1 MFIPIEGEFYG
12 EFKNLLLNEK
22 IKQIFTKS
30 IHKAAVVE
38 RLNRTLKERMFRLFT
53 YQKTNNYIKI
63 LNQLINSYN
72 NSYHSSIKMKPNQ
85 VTKSNRE
92 LVFNNLYGDQFS
104 IKNPIKIEFKTGEY
118 VRIVVDKT
126 VFEKGYTP
134 NWSNEI
140 YLVDIILPSNP
151 PRYKLKTLSDEKLNE
166 RFYYKQELQKV
177 NYEEFPFDTFKVIE
191 QNKNKIKVQKLNYP
205 EKEPHWIDKNE

>member
-177 NYEEFPFDTFKVIE
+177 NYEEHE
-191 QNKNKIKVQKLNYP
+191 
-205 EKEPHWIDKNE
+205 

>member
-1 MFIPIEGEFYG
+1 
-12 EFKNLLLNEK
+12 
-22 IKQIFTKS
+22 
-30 IHKAAVVE
+30 
-38 RLNRTLKERMFRLFT
+38 
-53 YQKTNNYIKI
+53 
-63 LNQLINSYN
+63 
-72 NSYHSSIKMKPNQ
+72 MKPNQ

-104 IKNPIKIEFKTGEY
+104 IKNPIKIEFNTGEY
-118 VRIVVDKT
+118 VKIVVDKT
-126 VFEKGYTP
+126 LFEKGYTP